1 MGLGVYSGRA
11 LIRERSFEEIW
22 YFYYLKAACFTH
34 FPDIDECS
42 RPELNPCDSNALCT
56 NVEGSFVC
64 RCLRGFKGDGLTCTG
79 IYILF
84 N

>member
-1 MGLGVYSGRA
+1 MVP
-11 LIRERSFEEIW
+11 
-22 YFYYLKAACFTH
+22 YFKAACFTH

-42 RPELNPCDSNALCT
+42 RPELNLCDSNALCT

-79 IYILF
+79 KHILF

>member
-1 MGLGVYSGRA
+1 MVP
-11 LIRERSFEEIW
+11 
-22 YFYYLKAACFTH
+22 YFKVACFTH

-79 IYILF
+79 
-84 N
+84 